1 MTMVQSNM
9 KDPKAITGKTV
20 LAWFLGF
27 FGVVFA
33 ANVVFLYLAFGTF
46 PGVVVKSAYD
56 AGQTYNEEIAAAK
69 AQDQLNWQIGSE
81 LTRSGETGGTLLV
94 TATDAEGTPIYGVDV
109 QATLRRPAQKAA
121 DQEVVLTADG
131 GGRYLAEI
139 ENLADGKWTLILE
152 IEQDGQRKFKSESKL
167 FLKD

>member
-33 ANVVFLYLAFGTF
+33 ANAVFLYLAFGTF
-46 PGVVVKSAYD
+46 PGVVVKSSYE
-56 AGQTYNEEIAAAK
+56 AGQAYNEEIAASR
-69 AQDQLNWQIGSE
+69 AQDQLNWQVSADVA
-81 LTRSGETGGTLLV
+81 RSGEAGGRVLV
-94 TATDAEGTPIYGVDV
+94 TASDAEGAPLYGVTIH
-109 QATLRRPAQKAA
+109 ALLRRPAQQAA
-121 DQEVVLTADG
+121 DLEVALTAQG
-131 GGRYLAEI
+131 GGLYLAEL
-139 ENLADGKWTLILE
+139 EQLAEGKWTLILE
-152 IEQDGQRKFKSESKL
+152 IEQDGKRKFKSESKV